1 MPRSSNALLQVMW
14 RGIDSKILAIKRLD
28 SKLDNIDMAPVVR
41 GVGEGMQK
49 YWRGGG
55 VGWRPLSDMTQK
67 ARSERG
73 YNPNHPILRQSGGL
87 YEAAVEGPMSVRDG
101 VRSARVVGPASSYS
115 RGGGSTYF
123 SAYMWPG
130 RATMHISGDKVA
142 NHFGGITPEGFV
154 IPPRPFWGLNPDMMD
169 RATNELSD
177 SLKDAVD
184 EVGDR

>member
-1 MPRSSNALLQVMW
+1 MASTRDALLQIMW
-14 RGIDSKILAIKRLD
+14 RGIDSKIRAIKGLD
-28 SKLDNIDMAPVVR
+28 NKLENIDMAPAVR
-41 GVGEGMQK
+41 GVGVGMQR

-55 VGWRPLSDMTQK
+55 AGWRRLSDMTQK

-73 YNPNHPILRQSGGL
+73 YNPTHPILRQSGGL

-101 VRSARVVGPASSYS
+101 VRSARAVGPASSYS

-142 NHFGGITPEGFV
+142 NHFGGTTPEGF
-154 IPPRPFWGLNPDMMD
+154 ILPARPFWGLNEDMMD
-169 RATNELSD
+169 AAANELSD